1 MSEHVEGSGAAV
13 ASHELLPEE
22 RQELER
28 LRAEVAALQAARPP
42 TPRARRS
49 VRWASV
55 GSAVLL
61 VLGLLLVPVSVSS
74 FQLDLSRFGS
84 APSRH

>member
-13 ASHELLPEE
+13 ASHELLAEE

-28 LRAEVAALQAARPP
+28 LRAEVAALLAARP
-42 TPRARRS
+42 TARARRS

-61 VLGLLLVPVSVSS
+61 VLGLVLVPLSV
-74 FQLDLSRFGS
+74 L
-84 APSRH
+84 AI

>member
-13 ASHELLPEE
+13 ASPELLAEE

-28 LRAEVAALQAARPP
+28 LRAEVAALQAARA

-49 VRWASV
+49 VRPA
-55 GSAVLL
+55 L
-61 VLGLLLVPVSVSS
+61 P
-74 FQLDLSRFGS
+74 
-84 APSRH
+84 

>member
-13 ASHELLPEE
+13 ASHELLAEE

-28 LRAEVAALQAARPP
+28 LRAEVAALQAARAP
-42 TPRARRS
+42 TAPARRS

-55 GSAVLL
+55 GSAVLI
-61 VLGLLLVPVSVSS
+61 VLGLVLVPLSV
-74 FQLDLSRFGS
+74 L
-84 APSRH
+84 AI